1 MRWPAVAAV
10 AFLSAALGA
19 GLTFALLRPPS
30 AVVAPASKQAE
41 ALQDLANLS
50 TAAEKVAP
58 AVVCVDVVQKNED
71 DPLTASSDPHARGHG
86 SGVILDEKGTVL
98 TNNHVV
104 KGAER
109 LEVTLPGEETGYPA
123 TVIGTDPLTDLA
135 VLRMEKVDKP
145 LPFLKFGDS
154 DKLRVGEWVIAVG
167 NPYGV
172 GHTVTIGV
180 LSGRGK
186 RLPDP
191 NVPMLTDLLQ
201 TDAAIN
207 PGNSGGPLTNSQA
220 EVIGINTAIVPFAQG
235 IGFAVPSH
243 TASWVSQRL
252 IERGKV
258 IRPYLGVELGRLTPE
273 KSALLEL
280 PTGSTGVV
288 VKSLLPLG
296 PAVKAGLKEGDVILT
311 AEDPEAFTNRVS
323 QLEPGKTL
331 DLEVW
336 GEGKKRSVAVK
347 LAEMPAELPRGR

>member
-1 MRWPAVAAV
+1 VAAV
-10 AFLSAALGA
+10 AFVSAALGA
-19 GLTFALLRPPS
+19 GLTATLMAPPDRR
-30 AVVAPASKQAE
+30 VTAPGTIQGPTE

-58 AVVCVDVVQKNED
+58 AVVCVDVVQKND
-71 DPLTASSDPHARGHG
+71 SDPLTAGSDPHARGHG

-123 TVIGTDPLTDLA
+123 TVVGTDPLTDLA
-135 VLRMEKVDKP
+135 VLRMEKVDKK

-186 RLPDP
+186 RLPDR
-191 NVPMLTDLLQ
+191 NVPMMTDLLQ

-243 TASWVSQRL
+243 TASWVAQRL
-252 IERGKV
+252 IEKGKV
-258 IRPYLGVELGRLTPE
+258 VRPYLGVELGRLTPE
-273 KSALLEL
+273 KAAMFEL
-280 PTGSTGVV
+280 PAGTTGVV
-288 VKSLLPLG
+288 IKNLLPLS
-296 PAVKAGLKEGDVILT
+296 PALKAGLKEGDVILT
-311 AEDPEAFTNRVS
+311 DADPEGFTNRVA

-331 DLEVW
+331 NLEVW
-336 GEGKKRSVAVK
+336 SGGAKRPVAVK
-347 LAEMPAELPRGR
+347 LAEMPSEIPEGR

>member
-1 MRWPAVAAV
+1 M
-10 AFLSAALGA
+10 AFVSAALGA
-19 GLTFALLRPPS
+19 GLMAYVLRPGPGGVP
-30 AVVAPASKQAE
+30 AVSRQAE

-58 AVVCVDVVQKNED
+58 AVVCVDVMQKNERD
-71 DPLTASSDPHARGHG
+71 ALSASSDPHARGHG
-86 SGVILDEKGTVL
+86 SGVILDEFGTVL

-109 LEVTLPGEETGYPA
+109 LEVTLPGDETGYPA
-123 TVIGTDPLTDLA
+123 SVVGTDPLTDLA
-135 VLRMEKVDKP
+135 VIRMEKLDRK

-191 NVPMLTDLLQ
+191 NVPMMTDLLQ

-243 TASWVSQRL
+243 TASWVAKRL
-252 IERGKV
+252 IEKGQV
-258 IRPYLGVELGRLTPE
+258 VRPYVGVELGRLTSE
-273 KSALLEL
+273 KAEMLEI
-280 PTGSTGVV
+280 PAGTSGVV
-288 VKSLLPLG
+288 VRSLMSMG

-311 AEDPEAFTNRVS
+311 EEDPDAFTNRIA
-323 QLEPGKTL
+323 QMEPGQTL
-331 DLEVW
+331 SLEVW
-336 GEGKKRSVAVK
+336 REGAKKTVSIK
-347 LAEMPAELPRGR
+347 LAEMPAELPQGR